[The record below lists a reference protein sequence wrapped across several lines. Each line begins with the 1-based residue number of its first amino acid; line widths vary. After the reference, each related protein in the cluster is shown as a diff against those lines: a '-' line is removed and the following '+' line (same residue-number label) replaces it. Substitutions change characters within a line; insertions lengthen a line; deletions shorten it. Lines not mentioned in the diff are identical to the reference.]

1 MTLSRRPDWK
11 IGTEKDNNNHILIKE
26 EWVKEIIEIIV
37 EELETILV
45 EKIKRVKRK
54 DKEIVKVVE
63 EMKKVGVKVLRGNKQ
78 KIEGNLV
85 LKEEKVYVPKNK
97 ELRLEVIWLYHGVLI
112 AKHEGKLKMT
122 ELVTRNYQ
130 WLGVTKDIEKYM
142 EECDLYQEMKNKTE
156 VLVRKLMYQR
166 KHKHT

>member
-11 IGTEKDNNNHILIKE
+11 IGTEKDNNNQKLMKE
-26 EWVKEIIEIIV
+26 EWVKGIIEVIV

-45 EKIKRVKRK
+45 EKIKRVKGK
-54 DKEIVKVVE
+54 DEEVVKVE
-63 EMKKVGVKVLRGNKQ
+63 EMKKVGVKVLRGDKQ

-85 LKEEKVYVPKNK
+85 LKEEKVYVLKNK
-97 ELRLEVIWLYHGVLI
+97 KLRLEVIQLYHDVLV
-112 AKHEGKLKMT
+112 AKHEGILKMT

-142 EECDLYQEMKNKTE
+142 KECDLCQKMKNKTE

-166 KHKHT
+166 RHKHT